1 MRPSGRAPDQL
12 RPVSLEPGFSRH
24 AEGSCLVKFGDTHV
38 LCTASVDER
47 VPPWMRNTGKGWV
60 TAEYGMLP
68 RSTHTRTDREA
79 ARGKQS
85 GRTQEIQRLIGRS
98 LRAVVD
104 LTAMGERQI
113 NIDCDVLQADG
124 GTRTAAITG
133 SWVALHFA
141 FERLIKEGKLTA
153 NPVTGQVAAVS
164 CGLWEGTPVLDLDY
178 PEDSKAQADA
188 NFVLTGSGGIVEVQ
202 GTAEDKPFS
211 EPEFIALLELAKKGI
226 GELTRLQ
233 RLAIGKSVMARR
245 FVGPKL
251 VVATHNRG
259 KAGEIRTMLSRF
271 GVEIVSA
278 ADLGL
283 PAPEETGTTFEENA
297 TLKALAATR
306 ASGLPALADDS
317 GLSVAALD
325 GQPGLHT
332 ADWEGP
338 TRDAMVGMK
347 RIQDELAKRK
357 VPDTD
362 AARGA
367 TFHCV
372 LALAWPDEHVELV
385 HGTLDGRIVWPP
397 RGSGGHGYDPCFQPK
412 GDTRTTAEM
421 TDAEKNAISHR
432 GRAFRM
438 LVEACFK

>member
-1 MRPSGRAPDQL
+1 
-12 RPVSLEPGFSRH
+12 
-24 AEGSCLVKFGDTHV
+24 
-38 LCTASVDER
+38 
-47 VPPWMRNTGKGWV
+47 
-60 TAEYGMLP
+60 
-68 RSTHTRTDREA
+68 
-79 ARGKQS
+79 
-85 GRTQEIQRLIGRS
+85 
-98 LRAVVD
+98 
-104 LTAMGERQI
+104 
-113 NIDCDVLQADG
+113 
-124 GTRTAAITG
+124 
-133 SWVALHFA
+133 
-141 FERLIKEGKLTA
+141 
-153 NPVTGQVAAVS
+153 
-164 CGLWEGTPVLDLDY
+164 
-178 PEDSKAQADA
+178 
-188 NFVLTGSGGIVEVQ
+188 
-202 GTAEDKPFS
+202 
-211 EPEFIALLELAKKGI
+211 
-226 GELTRLQ
+226 
-233 RLAIGKSVMARR
+233 MARR

-259 KAGEIRTMLSRF
+259 KAGEIRTMLSGF

-278 ADLGL
+278 GELGL
-283 PAPEETGTTFEENA
+283 P
-297 TLKALAATR
+297 LAATR

-325 GQPGLHT
+325 GQPGLYT

-412 GDTRTTAEM
+412 GDPRTNAEM
-421 TDAEKNAISHR
+421 TEAEKNAISHR